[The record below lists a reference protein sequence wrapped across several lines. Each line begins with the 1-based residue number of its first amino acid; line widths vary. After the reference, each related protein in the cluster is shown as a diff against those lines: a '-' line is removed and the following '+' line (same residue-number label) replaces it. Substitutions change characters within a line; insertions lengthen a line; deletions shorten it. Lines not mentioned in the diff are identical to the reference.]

1 MSTEPPLRLYREA
14 NGHSVASLARLVGVN
29 RSTFLR
35 WEERRVPAER
45 VLDVERVTG
54 VPRHELR
61 PDLYPAPTLAPAA
74 SGENDNPAVESLT
87 PEECG
92 E

>member
-1 MSTEPPLRLYREA
+1 MERPFTELLESRGLRMA
-14 NGHSVASLARLVGVN
+14 GLARAIGVN
-29 RSTFLR
+29 KSTITR
-35 WEERRVPAER
+35 WAAGRVPAER

-61 PDLYPAPTLAPAA
+61 PDLYPAPTLAPALA
-74 SGENDNPAVESLT
+74 SENDNPAAESLT

-92 E
+92 A

>member
-1 MSTEPPLRLYREA
+1 MAHLFDILPKQRGIISDI
-14 NGHSVASLARLVGVN
+14 ARACRITPGAV
-29 RSTFLR
+29 SQ
-35 WEERRVPAER
+35 WSRVPAER

-74 SGENDNPAVESLT
+74 APHHETD
-87 PEECG
+87 EECVA
-92 E
+92 